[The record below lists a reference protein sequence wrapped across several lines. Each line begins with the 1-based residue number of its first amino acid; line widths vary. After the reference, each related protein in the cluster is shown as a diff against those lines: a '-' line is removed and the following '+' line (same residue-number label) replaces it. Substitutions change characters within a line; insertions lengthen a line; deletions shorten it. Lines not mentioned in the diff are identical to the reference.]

1 LIGPAIPTLPEFSG
15 YAGTLLGICPLSL
28 REALLEAA
36 MADRLQH
43 IHVSPEDHIGTPGLE
58 EAAYVAGWAL
68 SCSAALGVV
77 LLVWQLNI

>member
-1 LIGPAIPTLPEFSG
+1 
-15 YAGTLLGICPLSL
+15 
-28 REALLEAA
+28 
-36 MADRLQH
+36 MADRLQQ
-43 IHVSPEDHIGTPGLE
+43 IHVSPDDHIGTPGLE

>member
-1 LIGPAIPTLPEFSG
+1 
-15 YAGTLLGICPLSL
+15 
-28 REALLEAA
+28 
-36 MADRLQH
+36 MADRLQQ
-43 IHVSPEDHIGTPGLE
+43 IHVSPEDHVGTSGLE

>member
-1 LIGPAIPTLPEFSG
+1 VEPIAIRRRYRF
-15 YAGTLLGICPLSL
+15 
-28 REALLEAA
+28 REASLEAA

-43 IHVSPEDHIGTPGLE
+43 IHVSPDDHIGTPGLE